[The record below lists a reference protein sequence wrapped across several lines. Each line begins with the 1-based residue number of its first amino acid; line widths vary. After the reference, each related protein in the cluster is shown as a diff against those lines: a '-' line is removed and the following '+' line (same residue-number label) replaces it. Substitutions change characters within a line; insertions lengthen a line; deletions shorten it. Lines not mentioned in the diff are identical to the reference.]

1 MPKAEV
7 KLDGNAARL
16 IAHLNVIKASI
27 KEEGNEAI
35 GASQNYDVLVHNL
48 NVLAL
53 RLSNGDEDLIS
64 GSIIEGRFLREEI
77 NEFAETLI
85 ERAIDFSRL
94 VFQKP
99 YPSESIQKL
108 GIVWDLYDVSFSSN
122 NLEAC
127 IKILSREKDLIKDAL
142 DELLENDEGDTE
154 TEELARSKGSG
165 LVKTTLK
172 LSEYVDDYVFS
183 LYSASEEPDSVRE
196 SAETLNE
203 SANNIL
209 DKIHQNPERSKLFT
223 IEKDFETKLAALE
236 KEVLSE
242 SDLKVTNPSPPKSP
256 SATNILKKQQI
267 PLILRKPSGQTGKL
281 AQLLPKV
288 NSPSI
293 KIYPAPVFQ
302 EKTTT
307 HGSRPIKL
315 IPVNLEKDGVK
326 YLIPENRNTPEPIK
340 LLVPHNPNSKNKTP
354 VSSSLP
360 VVTPPIKV
368 VVSNGGVQANVP
380 KPIKIIVKGTNS
392 MRVFDPK
399 LTKAI
404 TAVASGLPATSLSS
418 STGRCSIST
427 TGNLKAI
434 KYPIDPSI
442 STLTTIPTTKIINT
456 NQHKSTLDS
465 TKLVKIDNRF
475 IQLPYTNSK
484 SAPAFISPTSNQKSK
499 VIKVIK
505 GPSVDRNNSLTTKEL
520 WSIHNQILPSK
531 TSEPIH
537 DDFLE
542 EVNSLKLN
550 LKDVI
555 ASASHNRMDML
566 KKLHFIQRFI
576 FDSILSK
583 NKITSLEPKVYLD
596 LFKEHYFVMKKLLTV
611 RKLIRK
617 YEGFSIPYP
626 YHIKATESSKNAEYE
641 KELCKEMRIFGIDDI
656 PSLFHL
662 NDANHDFLTV
672 MLNAMESKNS
682 NQFCC
687 RTCFSKFGIFSK
699 YIRHLILKHPV
710 LLRCKY
716 CGDVFISA
724 LELKEHIK
732 SAQHGYCGRCDIF
745 FNNYIEYFDHIKVLH
760 DDSKSSVQ
768 TVNTVVKKDDVDKHK
783 HDIYLHMCKYHPN
796 NNCFVCSTSACKLS
810 FDSVNKLYEHFIEN
824 HVAIWCRFCS
834 EDPVSK
840 VDQESK
846 KVVYSIK
853 KSDFIKK
860 IMNPLKQ
867 NSPDKTKR
875 CLTCRIACAS
885 AAELESH
892 ADEFHKEIHCGKCDF
907 VAKGKKMY
915 QEHFDANHFSR
926 EDGCQANDT
935 CSPYSGRILYL
946 YNLYYICPIC
956 VTAFLSTEERN
967 EHARVKHSDKICH
980 LCDNSDVVQ
989 LFIFKSLLHN
999 HFGEVHKD
1007 RVCMYCQ
1014 AKTIFESPELL
1025 NVHVNIF
1032 HNKHV
1037 KKIKSK
1043 DKMEAHL
1050 CSERSCQ
1057 NNPTKGTMFISQINH
1072 DVLRH
1077 NKFLD
1082 IDESQNDEPFIPSH
1096 CGFCPEGLKYYTFTK
1111 LFTHVKERHSSIVAC
1126 YNCLDIPIFKV
1137 KENLFLH
1144 SKLFNHYG
1152 CFCCSRGNWNS
1163 KLSWMEIQFHMKK
1176 IHKFYFCWNCEK
1188 LCQSLDGHRSICSM
1202 CDTVHCLPLS
1212 NSDHNCSEED
1222 LELKKKLFNNN
1233 GFLKSRKKSIDRY
1246 FSESSNKMPKT
1257 KLKLLLQH
1265 IFQDQ
1270 FESIFWFDPNLD
1282 TSDQV
1287 TLEEAIEVLHEATN
1301 SPVPNEYLIKLWR
1314 DFSSMCN
1321 SKFFDPMVKVKEE
1334 VDTDTVF
1341 ATVLEEAVKST
1352 SMMETDVFIKEE
1364 IQDET
1369 IDLKSNDEHF
1379 QRIEVDASS
1388 TCLQGSESTL
1398 DNVLVEEPSQIHSPE
1413 NDMSSFFVD
1422 ELDVIEPSI
1431 PLCLED
1437 ILKEE
1442 ECDDYIRS
1450 KPGPKCSKKKEEER
1464 KEDELSSLN
1473 DSRNDDSAL
1482 LEDIDDILETTHK
1495 PATPIKSTEIKK
1507 DAKFITFSCNTP
1519 EEENQLCQNGKTTT
1533 GEAKYTPD
1541 AIPEAEHLTLPHQK
1555 CTFPKE
1561 LNDAHLD
1568 LLPIKDAKL
1577 GDIKSL
1583 LNHVYL
1589 PDTSKAILS
1598 ATPYSDLNAKVLDKH
1613 KIATQDKIERLFLV
1627 IEAPHIHPIDE
1638 IVSLARDYLSN
1649 VPMSVRL

>member
-1 MPKAEV
+1 
-7 KLDGNAARL
+7 
-16 IAHLNVIKASI
+16 
-27 KEEGNEAI
+27 
-35 GASQNYDVLVHNL
+35 
-48 NVLAL
+48 
-53 RLSNGDEDLIS
+53 
-64 GSIIEGRFLREEI
+64 
-77 NEFAETLI
+77 
-85 ERAIDFSRL
+85 
-94 VFQKP
+94 
-99 YPSESIQKL
+99 
-108 GIVWDLYDVSFSSN
+108 
-122 NLEAC
+122 
-127 IKILSREKDLIKDAL
+127 
-142 DELLENDEGDTE
+142 
-154 TEELARSKGSG
+154 
-165 LVKTTLK
+165 
-172 LSEYVDDYVFS
+172 
-183 LYSASEEPDSVRE
+183 
-196 SAETLNE
+196 
-203 SANNIL
+203 
-209 DKIHQNPERSKLFT
+209 
-223 IEKDFETKLAALE
+223 
-236 KEVLSE
+236 
-242 SDLKVTNPSPPKSP
+242 
-256 SATNILKKQQI
+256 
-267 PLILRKPSGQTGKL
+267 
-281 AQLLPKV
+281 
-288 NSPSI
+288 
-293 KIYPAPVFQ
+293 
-302 EKTTT
+302 
-307 HGSRPIKL
+307 
-315 IPVNLEKDGVK
+315 
-326 YLIPENRNTPEPIK
+326 
-340 LLVPHNPNSKNKTP
+340 
-354 VSSSLP
+354 
-360 VVTPPIKV
+360 
-368 VVSNGGVQANVP
+368 
-380 KPIKIIVKGTNS
+380 

-427 TGNLKAI
+427 CISGNTPLNLMTLQAKSKIVKVPGNLKAI

-834 EDPVSK
+834 EDPGENETIFCSDLEFFAHCKIKSHVFCPICDILFKNEYLMQCHLTGVHSLSPLNESVKTLMETYPKIFNHIRCQACGYTSIHAREVKRHIQHIAQMSLPPNAQSDLLIIQHKKLICSYCNEVFYDRQECVSHLSLKHSPKITSSKLIPLESEIHYSNEIFIRAESIIDHAVSK

-915 QEHFDANHFSR
+915 QEHFDANHFHEKTVVKLMIPVPPTPEESYICTICSDR
-926 EDGCQANDT
+926 PVYSDKNDFT
-935 CSPYSGRILYL
+935 SHILQNPSL
-946 YNLYYICPIC
+946 HPSYICPIC

-1450 KPGPKCSKKKEEER
+1450 KPGPKCSKKRKKKE
-1464 KEDELSSLN
+1464 EDELSSLN

-1507 DAKFITFSCNTP
+1507 DAN
-1519 EEENQLCQNGKTTT
+1519 
-1533 GEAKYTPD
+1533 
-1541 AIPEAEHLTLPHQK
+1541 
-1555 CTFPKE
+1555 
-1561 LNDAHLD
+1561 
-1568 LLPIKDAKL
+1568 
-1577 GDIKSL
+1577 
-1583 LNHVYL
+1583 
-1589 PDTSKAILS
+1589 LS
-1598 ATPYSDLNAKVLDKH
+1598 P
-1613 KIATQDKIERLFLV
+1613 
-1627 IEAPHIHPIDE
+1627 
-1638 IVSLARDYLSN
+1638 SLATRQKKKINYVKMGDAEAMVVDKDVHTKKKPTSLRPLTRRSDGSKNRSN
-1649 VPMSVRL
+1649 KEGLKRKSYSNERVLRKRTKTS